1 MTKHKKRCTII
12 LYSTKKGNVYMEK
25 TYFGRRIRNLR
36 INNGYS
42 MQDLANK
49 LGVTK
54 SSINMWENGSS
65 IPKDNI
71 LIALS
76 KIFNVSIDYLLGN
89 EKMEEKIPENKTLH
103 YIQRNLEKLDEQK
116 LKQAEKIL
124 QTVFDD
130 IFEDSG
136 DEDDDI

>member
-1 MTKHKKRCTII
+1 
-12 LYSTKKGNVYMEK
+12 MEK
-25 TYFGRRIRNLR
+25 TDFGRRIRKLR
-36 INNGYS
+36 IDKKYS
-42 MQDLANK
+42 MQDLANE

-54 SSINMWENGSS
+54 SSINMWENSSS
-65 IPKDNI
+65 IPKDSI

-124 QTVFDD
+124 QTVFDN
-130 IFEDSG
+130 IFEDSE

>member
-1 MTKHKKRCTII
+1 
-12 LYSTKKGNVYMEK
+12 MEK
-25 TYFGRRIRNLR
+25 SDFGRRIKKLR
-36 INNGYS
+36 IDSGLS
-42 MQDLANK
+42 MQDLADK
-49 LGVTK
+49 VGVTK
-54 SSINMWENGSS
+54 SSINMWENSNS
-65 IPKDNI
+65 VPKDNI
-71 LIALS
+71 LITLS

-89 EKMEEKIPENKTLH
+89 EKMEEKVPENKTLH

-130 IFEDSG
+130 IFEDRE